1 MTTYAELK
9 EKPTTDW
16 HKELSQK
23 DIDWPKLKH
32 LSSYWVT
39 LRHWCLFGHQGTKVQ
54 INNQKLNICK
64 QLKQQRQAQIAPMQ
78 C

>member
-39 LRHWCLFGHQGTKVQ
+39 FSGLAKKG
-54 INNQKLNICK
+54 NY
-64 QLKQQRQAQIAPMQ
+64 
-78 C
+78 